1 MKKIFLGILGVFSF
15 LFLLPFLLFLGAMST
30 EVGNNTQFQATT
42 PQEKVALEVSNFVTK
57 NGGTLQFASAWLG
70 NMEHESGLNP
80 ARIQSDLTF
89 NSAWAFNP
97 STNGY
102 ALGLAMMDG
111 GRRVNLLNFAK
122 EQKKDWQAVS
132 VQLEYMWNHD
142 SSDSELLKRMSKS
155 SDVNQLAVDI
165 LVHWERA
172 GTKNDPN
179 EQIKRKTS
187 ANNWYKRLSTGSMGA
202 GSANIGGGKI
212 DVLEQVLGQTVNGG
226 QCYGGTSY
234 YVEKMGFQSLMNT
247 GHMFASEIGNDYAW
261 EQSGWQVIKNP
272 NYSDVKAG
280 DVINFAMGGYA
291 TSVYGHTAI
300 VASVEGSGKLVL
312 YEQNAEKGQIIAKY
326 TRQWGSEYPNVTSI
340 VRKK

>member
-1 MKKIFLGILGVFSF
+1 MKKIFLGILGLFSF
-15 LFLLPFLLFLGAMST
+15 LFLLPFLLFLGTMST
-30 EVGNNTQFQATT
+30 EIGNNTQFQATT

-57 NGGTLQFASAWLG
+57 NGGSLQFASAWLG

-122 EQKKDWQAVS
+122 EQKKDWQAVP

-142 SSDSELLKRMSKS
+142 GSDSALLKRMSKS

-179 EQIKRKTS
+179 E
-187 ANNWYKRLSTGSMGA
+187 
-202 GSANIGGGKI
+202 
-212 DVLEQVLGQTVNGG
+212 
-226 QCYGGTSY
+226 
-234 YVEKMGFQSLMNT
+234 
-247 GHMFASEIGNDYAW
+247 
-261 EQSGWQVIKNP
+261 
-272 NYSDVKAG
+272 
-280 DVINFAMGGYA
+280 
-291 TSVYGHTAI
+291 
-300 VASVEGSGKLVL
+300 
-312 YEQNAEKGQIIAKY
+312 
-326 TRQWGSEYPNVTSI
+326 
-340 VRKK
+340 